1 MLRAGWP
8 MIERDPLG
16 WLAVLAAMTVAV
28 YVSRAG
34 GYWLIGR
41 ITIGRRLRK
50 MLDALPGAI
59 IAATIAPLL
68 AHGGVSAL
76 AAVAASLVVMMML
89 RNDFA
94 AVTAGLVAAAVAR
107 AGGF

>member
-1 MLRAGWP
+1 MS
-8 MIERDPLG
+8 ERDPLG
-16 WLAVLAAMTVAV
+16 WAAVLAAMALVV
-28 YVSRAG
+28 YVTRAG

-41 ITIGRRLRK
+41 ITIGPRLRK

-68 AHGGVSAL
+68 AHGGVSAFC
-76 AAVAASLVVMMML
+76 AVAAALVAMIAL

-94 AVTAGLVAAAVAR
+94 AVASGLAAAALMR
-107 AGGF
+107 AAGF

>member
-1 MLRAGWP
+1 MS
-8 MIERDPLG
+8 ERDPLG
-16 WLAVLAAMTVAV
+16 WLAILAAMTVAV
-28 YVSRAG
+28 YFTRAG

-41 ITIGRRLRK
+41 VTIGPRLRK

-68 AHGGVSAL
+68 AHGGVSAF
-76 AAVAASLVVMMML
+76 AAVAAALLAMIGL

-94 AVTAGLVAAAVAR
+94 AVASGLVAAALVR
-107 AGGF
+107 AAGF

>member
-1 MLRAGWP
+1 MS
-8 MIERDPLG
+8 ERDPLG
-16 WLAVLAAMTVAV
+16 WFAVIAAMTVAV
-28 YVSRAG
+28 YVTRAG

-41 ITIGRRLRK
+41 VTIGPRLRR

-68 AHGGVSAL
+68 VHGGLSAVCAVGAALL
-76 AAVAASLVVMMML
+76 AMIAL

-94 AVTAGLVAAAVAR
+94 AVSAGLVAAALAR
-107 AGGF
+107 AAGL

>member
-1 MLRAGWP
+1 

-16 WLAVLAAMTVAV
+16 WLAVLAAMTLAV
-28 YVSRAG
+28 YITRAG

-41 ITIGRRLRK
+41 ITIGPRLRK

-68 AHGGVSAL
+68 AHGGVSAF
-76 AAVAASLVVMMML
+76 AAVAAALVAMIAL

-94 AVTAGLVAAAVAR
+94 AVGSGLAAAALMR
-107 AGGF
+107 AAGF